1 MESVKQ
7 QAINVIN
14 HLPENVSFDEIV
26 YTLYIKKGI
35 NEGLKD
41 IKKGNFK
48 SQEEVEMPAM
58 PKIKSDGLTLGDF
71 IKVRR
76 KA

>member
-48 SQEEVEMPAM
+48 SQEEVE
-58 PKIKSDGLTLGDF
+58 KLFL
-71 IKVRR
+71 
-76 KA
+76 